1 MTMNVDTSHSAAS
14 SRRSRRQF
22 LKRASAASTA
32 VASTA
37 WLGGFP
43 TIVPRGVLAAPGQPG
58 ANDRV
63 AVGAI
68 GVGGRGRLLLQQ
80 LPESARLV
88 ALSDCNSSR
97 AETFKAEAKG
107 SWPIESDY
115 RSLLE
120 RNDIDAVVV
129 ATGEFQRVLPC
140 IHACQAGKD
149 IYAEK
154 PLTLYVSEGRS
165 LVTAVRRHE
174 RILQVG
180 TQQRSMEINRL
191 ACEFVRSGG
200 LGKLRQVRAMNYPM
214 AEVSPQQPFPAEGVP
229 SGWNWDA
236 WLNQAAWREFNRE
249 WTGWMRWR
257 DFAGGEMTNWGAHGV
272 DQIQWA
278 LGADHTG
285 PVELWPIDS
294 GTPGQVVARYD
305 TGVEVHFVLEMGRG
319 PMGGAVFVGEHGK
332 LEINRNKVTSNPPEI
347 AQEILKALDV
357 PEEERKWSD
366 SLALWQARWH
376 MQNWIDCIRSRQQ
389 PVADV
394 EIGHRSITVCHL
406 VNITRQ
412 LGRRLAWDA
421 AAEQFRGDDQA
432 NALLHRE
439 RRSGFELP
447 A

>member
-1 MTMNVDTSHSAAS
+1 
-14 SRRSRRQF
+14 
-22 LKRASAASTA
+22 
-32 VASTA
+32 
-37 WLGGFP
+37 
-43 TIVPRGVLAAPGQPG
+43 
-58 ANDRV
+58 
-63 AVGAI
+63 
-68 GVGGRGRLLLQQ
+68 
-80 LPESARLV
+80 
-88 ALSDCNSSR
+88 
-97 AETFKAEAKG
+97 
-107 SWPIESDY
+107 
-115 RSLLE
+115 
-120 RNDIDAVVV
+120 
-129 ATGEFQRVLPC
+129 
-140 IHACQAGKD
+140 
-149 IYAEK
+149 
-154 PLTLYVSEGRS
+154 
-165 LVTAVRRHE
+165 
-174 RILQVG
+174 
-180 TQQRSMEINRL
+180 
-191 ACEFVRSGG
+191 
-200 LGKLRQVRAMNYPM
+200 
-214 AEVSPQQPFPAEGVP
+214 
-229 SGWNWDA
+229 
-236 WLNQAAWREFNRE
+236 
-249 WTGWMRWR
+249 
-257 DFAGGEMTNWGAHGV
+257 MTNWGAHGV